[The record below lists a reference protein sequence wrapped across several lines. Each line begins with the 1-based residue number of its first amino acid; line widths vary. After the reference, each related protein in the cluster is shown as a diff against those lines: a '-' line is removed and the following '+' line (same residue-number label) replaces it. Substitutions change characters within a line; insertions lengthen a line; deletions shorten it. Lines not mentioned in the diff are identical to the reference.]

1 MLSLLTGA
9 AVNCLLILAGT
20 LIGCLLNRKT
30 LQKIGERIFE
40 AFGLLV
46 CAMGFAGSSKL
57 DQIYLILA
65 SIIIGVALGEFFDLD
80 GKFRRL
86 AEKLQTLFSHSK
98 DKPFAKGLIEA
109 TFIFCI
115 GSMAIIGSLEAG
127 INQNH
132 TILITKGII
141 DGISACMMSMT
152 LGIGVGFSALFVF
165 IYQGTLTLGASLLQ
179 PLLSA
184 DIIAAVST
192 VGNLFLIGIGLNMLK
207 VTKIKAANFLPAM
220 FIPIMYALICHLF
233 IK

>member
-1 MLSLLTGA
+1 MFELLTGTIA
-9 AVNCLLILAGT
+9 NALLILAGT

-46 CAMGFAGSSKL
+46 CAMGFAGSSQL
-57 DQIYLILA
+57 DNIYLILA
-65 SIIIGVALGEFFDLD
+65 SILIGVTIGEFLDLD
-80 GKFRRL
+80 GQFRKL
-86 AEKLQTLFSHSK
+86 AEKLQSILSYSQENT
-98 DKPFAKGLIEA
+98 FAQGLIES
-109 TFIFCI
+109 TLLFCI

-127 INQNH
+127 INHNH

-152 LGIGVGFSALFVF
+152 LGISVGFSAFFVF
-165 IYQGTLTLGASLLQ
+165 IYQGILSITASLLQ
-179 PLLSA
+179 PLLSLE
-184 DIIAAVST
+184 IIAAVST

-220 FIPIMYALICHLF
+220 FIPIIYALFLHLF
-233 IK
+233 

>member
-1 MLSLLTGA
+1 MFELLTGA
-9 AVNCLLILAGT
+9 IANALMILAGT
-20 LIGCLLNRKT
+20 LIGCLLSRKT

-46 CAMGFAGSSKL
+46 CAMGFAGSSQL
-57 DQIYLILA
+57 DNIYLILA
-65 SIIIGVALGEFFDLD
+65 SIIIGVTIGEFLDLD
-80 GKFRRL
+80 NQFRKL
-86 AEKLQTLFSHSK
+86 AEKFQAKLTHSK
-98 DKPFAKGLIEA
+98 ENTFAQGLIES
-109 TFIFCI
+109 TLLFCI

-127 INQNH
+127 INHNH

-152 LGIGVGFSALFVF
+152 LGIGVGFSAIFVF
-165 IYQGTLTLGASLLQ
+165 IYQGILSLTASLLQ
-179 PLLSA
+179 PFLSSE
-184 DIIAAVST
+184 IIAAVST

-220 FIPIMYALICHLF
+220 FIPIIYALITFLF

>member
-1 MLSLLTGA
+1 MFELLTGTIA
-9 AVNCLLILAGT
+9 NALLILAGT

-46 CAMGFAGSSKL
+46 CAMGFAGSSQL
-57 DQIYLILA
+57 DNIYLILA
-65 SIIIGVALGEFFDLD
+65 SILIGVTIGEFLDLD
-80 GKFRRL
+80 GQFRKL
-86 AEKLQTLFSHSK
+86 AEKLQSILSYSQENT
-98 DKPFAKGLIEA
+98 FAQGLIES
-109 TFIFCI
+109 TLLFCI

-127 INQNH
+127 INHNH

-152 LGIGVGFSALFVF
+152 LGISVGFSAVFVF
-165 IYQGTLTLGASLLQ
+165 IYQGILTLTALLLQ
-179 PLLSA
+179 PLLSSE
-184 DIIAAVST
+184 IIAAVST

-220 FIPIMYALICHLF
+220 FIPIIYALLTFLF

>member
-1 MLSLLTGA
+1 MLELLTGA
-9 AVNCLLILAGT
+9 IANALMILAGT
-20 LIGCLLNRKT
+20 LIGCLLSRKT

-46 CAMGFAGSSKL
+46 CAMGFAGSTQL
-57 DQIYLILA
+57 DNIYLILA
-65 SIIIGVALGEFFDLD
+65 SIIIGVTIGEFLDLD
-80 GKFRRL
+80 NQFRKL
-86 AEKLQTLFSHSK
+86 AEKLQSKLTHSK
-98 DKPFAKGLIEA
+98 ENTFAQGLIES
-109 TFIFCI
+109 TLLFCI

-127 INQNH
+127 INHNY

-152 LGIGVGFSALFVF
+152 LGIGVGFSAIFVF
-165 IYQGTLTLGASLLQ
+165 IYQGILSLSASLLQ
-179 PLLSA
+179 PFLSSE
-184 DIIAAVST
+184 IIAAVST

-220 FIPIMYALICHLF
+220 FIPIIYALITFLF